1 MYTEE
6 EERDLDNDWHV
17 SLTSAVQKAF
27 EQILKER
34 ISGVVEL
41 NEKWDKMPADLP
53 AVDCAG

>member
-6 EERDLDNDWHV
+6 ERDLGNDWHV
-17 SLTSAVQKAF
+17 SLTLAEHKAF
-27 EQILKER
+27 EQILKAR

-41 NEKWDKMPADLP
+41 NEKWDKMHRDLP